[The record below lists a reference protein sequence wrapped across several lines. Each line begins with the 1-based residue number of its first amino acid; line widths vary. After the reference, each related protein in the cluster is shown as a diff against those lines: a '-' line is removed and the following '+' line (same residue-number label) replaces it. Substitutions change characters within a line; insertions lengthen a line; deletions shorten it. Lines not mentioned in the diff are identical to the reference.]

1 MKLSRTATMSEEFLM
16 SDADLR
22 RLEKIETF
30 KSLRQRAKA
39 ETQRLLGTKE
49 PKAAIEAQEK
59 LLGLLNEIYRRLDRG
74 EEMAEITRNLDS
86 EE

>member
-1 MKLSRTATMSEEFLM
+1 MSEEFLM

-22 RLEKIETF
+22 RLETIETF

>member
-1 MKLSRTATMSEEFLM
+1 MSEEFLM

-22 RLEKIETF
+22 RLETIETF

-39 ETQRLLGTKE
+39 ETQGLLGTKE